1 MKSPTQL
8 AYQEA
13 AVRNASA
20 VELVVMLYAILAR
33 DLYDAI
39 SAMENGQIEER
50 SVRIKHGLLVL
61 QQLEGT
67 LDFEQG
73 GDLTKNM
80 SRFYSMLR
88 SQILRAQIEQDPAI
102 LRELIQFVFSVRE
115 AWEEISN
122 RPAALSEAAA
132 AQGFPADLG
141 TTHDP
146 DPAQRTSWRA

>member
-1 MKSPTQL
+1 MRSPTQL

-13 AVRNASA
+13 AVRNASS

-39 SAMENGQIEER
+39 SAMENGKIEER
-50 SVRIKHGLLVL
+50 SARLKHGLLVL

-67 LDFEQG
+67 LDFEQA
-73 GDLTKNM
+73 GDFAKNL

-88 SQILRAQIEQDPAI
+88 SQILKAQIEQDPAI

-122 RPAALSEAAA
+122 RPAAPSEASAA
-132 AQGFPADLG
+132 PGLPAELG
-141 TTHDP
+141 TTHDL
-146 DPAQRTSWRA
+146 DPSQNVSWRA